1 MSIQPHI
8 HVAQVAPRVVVCGEP
23 NRANRI
29 ASMLNNAELSLKTA
43 NTVYSMVSSK
53 DNRSRYAAQG
63 LVHHP

>member
-29 ASMLNNAELSLKTA
+29 ASLLNHAELVA
-43 NTVYSMVSSK
+43 GI
-53 DNRSRYAAQG
+53 R
-63 LVHHP
+63 